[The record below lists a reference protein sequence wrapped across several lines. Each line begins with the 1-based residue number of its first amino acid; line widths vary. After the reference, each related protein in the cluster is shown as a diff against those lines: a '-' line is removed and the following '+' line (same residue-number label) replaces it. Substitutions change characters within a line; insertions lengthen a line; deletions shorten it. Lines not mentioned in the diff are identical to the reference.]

1 MNGFWVYIAENL
13 LPIGVAVAGVV
24 AWLFDKR
31 KRKAEVDSIT
41 AINKQGEASALALME
56 ESYQKFI
63 KEVQRQLDEVRA
75 ENAQLKEQIKTFTAQ
90 AEKDARL
97 ISELKWKIESYER
110 ELKKFKRT
118 NSI

>member
-1 MNGFWVYIAENL
+1 MNSVWVYIAENL
-13 LPIGVAVAGVV
+13 LPIGIAIAGVV
-24 AWLFDKR
+24 AWFFDKR
-31 KRKAEVDSIT
+31 KRKAEVGSIT
-41 AINKQGEASALALME
+41 VMNKQGEASALALME

-118 NSI
+118 NGV